1 MFRSALAQSTRLAAS
16 SSSSTLARAAAR
28 PTAALASSRLS
39 TVGVVQKRSYH
50 EKVLDHYNKPRNV
63 RWLAPDLLD
72 GKRAQGL
79 TFSWP
84 RCPFCY
90 FLLRACSTPGREL

>member
-28 PTAALASSRLS
+28 PTTVASSRLS

-63 RWLAPDLLD
+63 RLSELDLLD
-72 GKRAQGL
+72 
-79 TFSWP
+79 
-84 RCPFCY
+84 
-90 FLLRACSTPGREL
+90 